1 MLLTAIFNSSESNY
15 HKNKNKLI
23 MKKIILTISM
33 FACTLALFAQSDKY
47 KSAMKDKIA
56 VLDTTRD
63 VTGLKDLSAS
73 FERIADAEKT
83 QWLPYYY
90 AALAQVN
97 AGNFIYTAN
106 ASNPAE
112 LKNLDALADKAEQMI
127 TKAEV
132 LSKNNSEIYA
142 VKKMV
147 ASLRMMVDPMNRYMT
162 YGPPAQEALE
172 TARKL
177 NPGNP
182 RIYLLEGQDKFFTP
196 EQFGGSKTEAKKLFE
211 EALKKYESF
220 KPASELDPNWGR
232 TTAQY
237 FLSQIKS

>member
-1 MLLTAIFNSSESNY
+1 
-15 HKNKNKLI
+15 
-23 MKKIILTISM
+23 MKKIILTV
-33 FACTLALFAQSDKY
+33 TLIAGTIALFAQSEKY
-47 KSAMKDKIA
+47 KSTMKEKIA

-63 VTGLKDLSAS
+63 VASLKDLSAA
-73 FERIADAEKT
+73 FERIGDAEKT

-90 AALAQVN
+90 AALAQLN
-97 AGNFIYTAN
+97 AGNFIYVSN
-106 ASNPAE
+106 VSNPSE

-127 TKAEV
+127 TKAEA
-132 LSKNNSEIYA
+132 LNKDNSEIYA
-142 VKKMV
+142 AKKMI

-162 YGPPAQEALE
+162 YGEQAQQALE

-177 NPGNP
+177 NPENP

-196 EQFGGSKTEAKKLFE
+196 EQYGGSKTEAKKLFE
-211 EALKKYESF
+211 EALKKYQSF

-232 TTAQY
+232 STVQY

>member
-1 MLLTAIFNSSESNY
+1 
-15 HKNKNKLI
+15 
-23 MKKIILTISM
+23 MKKIILTL
-33 FACTLALFAQSDKY
+33 TLFVGTIALFAQSEKY
-47 KSAMKDKIA
+47 KATMKDKIA

-63 VTGLKDLSAS
+63 VASLKDLSAA
-73 FERIADAEKT
+73 FERIGDAEKT

-97 AGNFIYTAN
+97 AGNFIYVNNTT
-106 ASNPAE
+106 NPSE
-112 LKNLDALADKAEQMI
+112 LKSLDPLADKADQMI
-127 TKAEV
+127 TKAEA
-132 LSKNNSEIYA
+132 LNKDNSEIFA
-142 VKKMV
+142 AKKMI

-162 YGPPAQEALE
+162 YGEQAQQALE

-177 NPGNP
+177 NPENP

-196 EQFGGSKTEAKKLFE
+196 EQYGGSKTEAKKLFE
-211 EALKKYESF
+211 EALKKYQSF

-232 TTAQY
+232 SSVQY